1 MLKNSNLL
9 DKTIMS
15 QAFFDF
21 IAQHMQL
28 DPKEIAYIDRLLPIK
43 TFPKGAFLLE
53 EQSISRQFFF
63 VIKGCVRLFYMV
75 DGIEKSA
82 FFYTENAF
90 VSSYESFT
98 KQIPA
103 KHNFQ
108 ATEET
113 TVLVISDIHAYQL
126 LEFSPKFD
134 FLARVIMEEELV
146 AYQDIVASFITLNP
160 KQRYLK
166 FLNHKGNLL
175 NRLPQH
181 YIASYLGISP
191 ESLSRIKKRIA
202 PKS

>member
-1 MLKNSNLL
+1 MK
-9 DKTIMS
+9 

-21 IAQHMQL
+21 IAQHIQL
-28 DPKEIAYIDRLLPIK
+28 TLEERTYVEELLPIQ
-43 TFPKGAFLLE
+43 TFPKGSFLLQ

-63 VIKGCVRLFYMV
+63 VIKGCVRLFYVV
-75 DGIEKSA
+75 DGLEKSA
-82 FFYTENAF
+82 FFYTENDF

-98 KQIPA
+98 KQSPS

-113 TVLVISDIHAYQL
+113 SVLVISDEHAYQL
-126 LEFSPKFD
+126 LAFSPKFD
-134 FLARVIMEEELV
+134 FLARVIMEEELI

-166 FLNHKGNLL
+166 FLNRKGNLL

-181 YIASYLGISP
+181 YIASYLGVSP